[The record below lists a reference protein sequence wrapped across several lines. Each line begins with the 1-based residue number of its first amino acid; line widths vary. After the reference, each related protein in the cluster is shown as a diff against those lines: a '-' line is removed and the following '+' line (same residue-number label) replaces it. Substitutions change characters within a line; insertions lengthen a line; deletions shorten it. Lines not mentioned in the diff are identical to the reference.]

1 MIYIFKYKYND
12 VVIYPDFKGKKG
24 KIIIKK
30 CCISNNNFPY
40 YDAEDIYKQPIST
53 DAELLDKYSILDPVS
68 LRKEKL
74 KKLKE
79 ICQKS

>member
-1 MIYIFKYKYND
+1 MSYTFKYNEND
-12 VVIYPDFKGKKG
+12 IVIYPDFKGKV

-53 DAELLDKYSILDPVS
+53 AAELLDKYSIIDPVS

-74 KKLKE
+74 KKLE
-79 ICQKS
+79 ECQKYL